1 MKKIVKCVLTFMI
14 LSFVQSQ
21 GNSQPLE
28 TSPIAVEEIKLNG
41 KELFFTSKYTAIGWV
56 HTSTPKREKQYAAQY
71 DFYISVR
78 LTVNSETY
86 LINKQDT
93 MSIKIIY
100 DEYSP
105 FQFVFEELRFKKG
118 KYIIDLRSC
127 FPEVKVYPLVVK
139 DIFCDC
145 KKYIRKEE

>member
-1 MKKIVKCVLTFMI
+1 MKNVIQCILTFMI
-14 LSFVQSQ
+14 LSFFQSQ
-21 GNSQPLE
+21 GKSQPLE
-28 TSPIAVEEIKLNG
+28 TSPITVEEVKLKG

-56 HTSTPKREKQYAAQY
+56 HTSTSKREKQYAAQY
-71 DFYISVR
+71 DFYVSVQ

-105 FQFVFEELRFKKG
+105 IQFVFKKLRFKKG
-118 KYIIDLRSC
+118 KFTIDLRSC
-127 FPEVKVYPLVVK
+127 IPKVKRHPMIIR

-145 KKYIRKEE
+145 KKYISKD